1 MSKKTENDH
10 IYYVD
15 AGIGRKSQSCPY
27 THYQDGRDVFS
38 YVYPPKGYE
47 LTGFKLEP
55 YESDKFYDGKI
66 VAQYEK
72 KTFSDKLSENLW
84 MYILAA
90 IAFIGV
96 LAVLAFYVF
105 DFPRKPSPT
114 QQAKPSASSFIV
126 DTPVQEQVSD
136 TPINSE
142 TTLIVEDVKENVID
156 KTLETEEV
164 VVEEVAKE
172 ETTEPVKEEIAQEE
186 ATPIEKTAEPQEKAI
201 VEKSEP
207 NPVATQEEQL
217 TEVLTKEQFNEEF
230 WDLIHNKE
238 SHMRTYGNLYRKYKS
253 LNLKTREFYYLYL
266 TILENTTAFSSWK
279 DKLLN
284 IPSDELKSIHS
295 INALNE
301 KLEEYK

>member
-1 MSKKTENDH
+1 MSNNTENNH

-15 AGIGRKSQSCPY
+15 PGIGTKSPSCPY
-27 THYQDGRDVFS
+27 THHEDGRDVFS

-47 LTGFKLEP
+47 LIGFKLEP

-72 KTFSDKLSENLW
+72 KTFSDKLSENLG
-84 MYILAA
+84 MYIRAA

-142 TTLIVEDVKENVID
+142 NTLIVEDVKENVID
-156 KTLETEEV
+156 EVPETEEV
-164 VVEEVAKE
+164 IAEEPE
-172 ETTEPVKEEIAQEE
+172 EEEEPAEEEL
-186 ATPIEKTAEPQEKAI
+186 P
-201 VEKSEP
+201 
-207 NPVATQEEQL
+207 EEQQ
-217 TEVLTKEQFNEEF
+217 TPSK
-230 WDLIHNKE
+230 KK
-238 SHMRTYGNLYRKYKS
+238 SHKKRLHPSRKPLNPKKKQLLKSQNQSRLQHKRNNRRKY
-253 LNLKTREFYYLYL
+253 
-266 TILENTTAFSSWK
+266 
-279 DKLLN
+279 
-284 IPSDELKSIHS
+284 
-295 INALNE
+295 
-301 KLEEYK
+301 